1 MTDMIELPPRML
13 DLYRLL
19 RLDRDTPITALH
31 ERYLGRRPPA
41 NTRDAQ
47 REVTSYVNRLN
58 GHLAKHGYAV
68 RPGRERRTY
77 RLYAI

>member
-1 MTDMIELPPRML
+1 MTDTIELPPRML

-19 RLDRDTPITALH
+19 RLDRDTPISVLH

-58 GHLAKHGYAV
+58 DRLAPHGLRV
-68 RPGRERRTY
+68 RPGVQRRTY